1 MPVSRREFT
10 RLLALTGSA
19 AMLRELPRGLVTTP
33 LPATPAEPTEKF
45 WQEVRSRFLMPK
57 ELAFLNAA
65 NLCPTPL
72 PVFEALVNN
81 SRFLDADPS
90 SQSRAKLS
98 VAREDSRAAI
108 ASHLRATPEEIL
120 MTRNTS
126 EANNLVSSGLK
137 LGPGD
142 EVIVFADNH
151 PSNNLAWR
159 EKSKRF
165 GFTIVDVPV
174 IMPHPGPAAYIDAFV
189 KAMTPRTRLL
199 AVTHVTNTVGDM
211 LPVTELCRTAR
222 ERGILSL
229 IDGAQ
234 SFGVLDVDLTQMG
247 ADFYSGSAHKWPC
260 GPKEIGVL
268 YVRRDVQ
275 ERLAPSIVSLY
286 GGQVGLSRTHE
297 AFGQRDEAALAT
309 VGTAFKFQQEIGTAV
324 IEKRARQLAQH
335 LVAGLR
341 EIPGVTFYTQPEA
354 DRSAAVIVF
363 KPAAL
368 DPRRLVATLYE
379 KERIACAAA
388 GGNARP
394 SVRFS
399 PHFYNTMDEMDRS
412 VAAVRKY
419 VESGV
424 GSS

>member
-1 MPVSRREFT
+1 MRRRDFT
-10 RLLALTGSA
+10 RLLAFTGSA
-19 AMLRELPRGLVTTP
+19 AMLREFPRGLIESP
-33 LPATPAEPTEKF
+33 LPQTPAEPTEKF

-57 ELAFLNAA
+57 ELAFINAA

-81 SRFLDADPS
+81 SRYLDADPS
-90 SQSRAKLS
+90 SASRAKLTEG
-98 VAREDSRAAI
+98 REESRRLIAAAI
-108 ASHLRATPEEIL
+108 RATPDEII

-126 EANNLVSSGLK
+126 EANNLVSSGLQ
-137 LGPGD
+137 LGAGD

-151 PSNNLAWR
+151 PSNLAAWR
-159 EKSKRF
+159 AKSKRF
-165 GFTIVDVPV
+165 GFTVVEVPV
-174 IMPHPGPAAYIDAFV
+174 IAPHPGPAAYVEAFV
-189 KAMTPRTRLL
+189 DAMTPRTRVL

-211 LPVTELCRTAR
+211 LPVAELCRIAR
-222 ERGILSL
+222 ERGVLSL

-234 SFGVLDVDLTQMG
+234 SFGVLDVDVSQMRP
-247 ADFYSGSAHKWPC
+247 DFYSGSAHKWPC

-268 YVRRDVQ
+268 YVRREIQ

-286 GGQVGLSRTHE
+286 GGQTGISRTHE

-309 VGTAFKFQQEIGTAV
+309 VGTAFRFQQEIGTAV

-341 EIPGVTFYTQPEA
+341 EIPGVTFHTQPEP
-354 DRSAAVIVF
+354 DRSAAVVVF

-379 KERIACAAA
+379 RERIACASA
-388 GGNARP
+388 GGASRP

-399 PHFYNTMDEMDRS
+399 PHFYNTMEEMDRALS
-412 VAAVRKY
+412 AVRKY
-419 VESGV
+419 VELGV
-424 GSS
+424 GG

>member
-1 MPVSRREFT
+1 MAVSRREFT

-19 AMLRELPRGLVTTP
+19 AMLRELPRGLVELP
-33 LPATPAEPTEKF
+33 LPPTPAEPTEKF

-57 ELAFLNAA
+57 ELAFVNAA

-90 SQSRAKLS
+90 SQSRAKLGA
-98 VAREDSRAAI
+98 AREESRKAI
-108 ASHLRATPEEIL
+108 AASIRATPDEII

-126 EANNLVSSGLK
+126 EANNLVSSGLR

-142 EVIVFADNH
+142 EVIVFGDNH
-151 PSNNLAWR
+151 PSNNVAWR

-165 GFTIVDVPV
+165 GFTVVDVPV
-174 IMPHPGPAAYIDAFV
+174 LAPHPGPAAYVDRFV
-189 KAMTPRTRLL
+189 QAMTPRTRVI
-199 AVTHVTNTVGDM
+199 AITHVTNTVGDM
-211 LPVTELCRTAR
+211 LPVAELCRIAR

-229 IDGAQ
+229 VDGAQ
-234 SFGVLDVDLTQMG
+234 SFGVLDVDVTHMRP
-247 ADFYSGSAHKWPC
+247 DFYTGSAHKWPC
-260 GPKEIGVL
+260 GPKEIGLL
-268 YVRRDVQ
+268 YVRREIQ

-286 GGQVGLSRTHE
+286 GGQVGISRTHE
-297 AFGQRDEAALAT
+297 ALGQRDEGALAT
-309 VGTAFKFQQEIGTAV
+309 VGAAFRFQQEIGTAT

-341 EIPGVTFYTQPEA
+341 DIPGVTFYTQTEA

-368 DPRRLVATLYE
+368 NPADLVRTLYE
-379 KERIACAAA
+379 KERIACASA
-388 GGNARP
+388 GGTARP

-399 PHFYNTMDEMDRS
+399 PHFYNTLEEMDRC

-419 VESGV
+419 MTA
-424 GSS
+424 